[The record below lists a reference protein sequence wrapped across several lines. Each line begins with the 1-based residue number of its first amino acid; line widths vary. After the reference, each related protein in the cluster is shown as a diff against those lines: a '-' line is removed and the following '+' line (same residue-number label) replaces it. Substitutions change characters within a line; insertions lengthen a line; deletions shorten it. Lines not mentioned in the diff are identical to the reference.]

1 MIYNGCNLV
10 RFLNYSF
17 VIKFIK
23 ELKDLIKEVIRE
35 KNKPRIDETSSS
47 GSTGGI
53 TAKGVTAKQSAGVAT
68 AASIIKAGG
77 GTATG
82 AEYAGYSFI
91 AGTGRLCVCS

>member
-1 MIYNGCNLV
+1 MTRN
-10 RFLNYSF
+10 
-17 VIKFIK
+17 

-53 TAKGVTAKQSAGVAT
+53 TAKGVTAKQSVGVAT

-82 AEYAGYSFI
+82 ARQGGDTTPYDFNKYLNDNARIQGKM
-91 AGTGRLCVCS
+91 TKV